1 MCVGSKG
8 VNPMKRLQAGRLDG
22 ALTDYTKN
30 KITFALVRY
39 SHKNEGMLLA
49 PSATLPSVRCCVLAH
64 ILWQTTQH
72 V

>member
-8 VNPMKRLQAGRLDG
+8 VNPMKRLQGGRLDG

-39 SHKNEGMLLA
+39 LHEKGDAML
-49 PSATLPSVRCCVLAH
+49 
-64 ILWQTTQH
+64 
-72 V
+72 